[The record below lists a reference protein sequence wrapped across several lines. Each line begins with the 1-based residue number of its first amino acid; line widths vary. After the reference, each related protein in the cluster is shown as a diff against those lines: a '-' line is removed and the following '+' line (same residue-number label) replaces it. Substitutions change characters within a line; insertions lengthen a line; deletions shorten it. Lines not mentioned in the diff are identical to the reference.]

1 MRMGRAM
8 RIAGVVLVILLGIL
22 LLEVRGT
29 SEVCY
34 ACQRGVHAH
43 SKTVAEAGGRAHLFC
58 CPACA
63 LSQHAKI
70 TGLTSFATS
79 AALAPDNAWVVRGSD
94 VNMCVRTQELIGAD
108 KRAADLRYDRCLP
121 GILAFAR
128 REEAARFAAEHGGEV
143 LRFAGL
149 SEPR

>member
-1 MRMGRAM
+1 M
-8 RIAGVVLVILLGIL
+8 RIAGVALVILLGIL
-22 LLEVRGT
+22 LLELRGT

-34 ACQRGVHAH
+34 VCQRPLHAH
-43 SKTVAEAGGRAHLFC
+43 SKTVAVAGGRARLFC

-63 LSQHAKI
+63 LSQHAKV
-70 TGLTSFATS
+70 TRLTSFATS
-79 AALAPDNAWVVRGSD
+79 APLAPGNAWAVRGSD
-94 VNMCVRTQELIGAD
+94 VNMCVRAQELIGAN

-128 REEAARFAAEHGGEV
+128 REEAAQFASEHGGEV
-143 LRFAGL
+143 LRFAAL